1 MKTFL
6 CLLCIYLFSLYGVAQ
21 EFVIRYQA
29 LTSGGIFLVETA
41 RGARVGTVIREVQEG
56 AIRYSYLDMGQQL
69 LASAK
74 TEKYEANRVVS
85 LVDQHGIDIGSFSA
99 LIYNLYP
106 TEYKVF
112 ASGQKSIAKGVMNW
126 LGNSFALIDPDLDK
140 RYLVTFLRP
149 RFKLFNDYWHF
160 KIHEEGAIDFR
171 LLCIM
176 GAFQT
181 ACDLIFDEL

>member
-6 CLLCIYLFSLYGVAQ
+6 CLLCVYFSSLSGAAD

-56 AIRYSYLDMGQQL
+56 TVLYSYLDIGHQL

-74 TEKYEANRVVS
+74 TEKHEANRVVY
-85 LVDQHGIDIGSFSA
+85 LVDQQGVEMGSFSS

-112 ASGQKSIAKGVMNW
+112 APGQKSIAKGVMNW
-126 LGNSFALIDPDLDK
+126 LGNSFALIDPEVPK

-160 KIHEEGAIDFR
+160 QIHEEGAIDFR

-176 GAFQT
+176 GTFQT

>member
-6 CLLCIYLFSLYGVAQ
+6 CLLCIYFSSLSGEAG

-29 LTSGGIFLVETA
+29 LTSGGVFLVETA
-41 RGARVGTVIREVQEG
+41 RGTKVGTVIREAQEG
-56 AIRYSYLDMGQQL
+56 TVLYSYLDIEQQL
-69 LASAK
+69 LASAT
-74 TEKYEANRVVS
+74 TEKHEADRVVS
-85 LVDQHGIDIGSFSA
+85 LVDQHGVEIGSFSA
-99 LIYNLYP
+99 QIYNLYP

-112 ASGQKSIAKGVMNW
+112 APGQKWIAKGVVNW
-126 LGNSFALIDPDLDK
+126 LGNSFALIDPHHSK
-140 RYLVTFLRP
+140 SYLVTFLRP

-160 KIHEEGAIDFR
+160 QIHEEGVIDFR